1 MTLQLLDLDLVD
13 KNGLPPVSMM
23 TVEVWNENE
32 VKFSGTKRCVTRWED
47 AQLTSWEAPR
57 HWDAA
62 TIGTNIGSF
71 RLDAKAHPNCSVSH
85 DGETR
90 ASSDEAVLGLI
101 RRHVGAGAANST
113 IRVMGMESAAI
124 TLPLDDQPEEAGWGE
139 VERLLEEFGV
149 ELNLT
154 GR

>member
-1 MTLQLLDLDLVD
+1 MLDLDLVD

-47 AQLTSWEAPR
+47 AKMTSWSSPR

-71 RLDAKAHPNCSVSH
+71 RMDAKGHPDCSVSR

-90 ASSDEAVLGLI
+90 ASTDEAVLGLI
-101 RRHVGAGAANST
+101 RRNFASGASNST
-113 IRVMGMESAAI
+113 IRVMGMESASI
-124 TLPLDDQPEEAGWGE
+124 TLPLDDQPEEAGWKK
-139 VERLLEEFGV
+139 VEKMLQEFGV
-149 ELNLT
+149 ELNLS

>member
-1 MTLQLLDLDLVD
+1 MT
-13 KNGLPPVSMM
+13 
-23 TVEVWNENE
+23 
-32 VKFSGTKRCVTRWED
+32 R
-47 AQLTSWEAPR
+47 
-57 HWDAA
+57 
-62 TIGTNIGSF
+62 
-71 RLDAKAHPNCSVSH
+71 

-139 VERLLEEFGV
+139 VERLLQEFGV
-149 ELNLT
+149 ELNLS